1 MDDLLGEF
9 LTETGES
16 LEVVDSELVR
26 FEREPN
32 NSGILDNVFRLV
44 HTIKGTCG
52 FLGLGRLEMLA
63 HAAETLMGTYRDGA
77 EVTGD
82 GVSTILNS
90 IDRIKM
96 ILGELEENQ
105 EEPQGDDQ
113 DLIDPLLVLAGV
125 IISDQIP
132 HGASQEVA
140 SQEVASQ
147 EAAPVGQICE
157 PDEQETQQPETPFAA
172 ENNPAD
178 NEADSDLLTN
188 DLGGPMGR
196 ALKPGEVSLVDL
208 DAAFAAAEG
217 PDLSS
222 PPAEKP
228 KTKRKKKKSERAAA
242 NQTIRVNVQTIETLM
257 NMVSELV
264 LTRNQL
270 LEISRRHE
278 DSEFNSPLQR
288 LSNVTAELQEGV
300 MQTRM
305 QPIGNAWG
313 KLPRIVRDL
322 SLELGRPIDLEM
334 VGAET
339 ELDRQVL
346 ELIRDPLTHMV
357 RNSADHG
364 IEPPAVRQKAGKPKT
379 GKITVSAFHEGGHI
393 IIEIADDGK
402 GLNTARLREKA
413 LEKGIVN
420 QSELDEMSDAQVN
433 KLIFHAGFS
442 TAEEVTSVS
451 GRGVGMDV
459 VRTNIEL
466 IGGTI
471 DLHSI
476 EGQGTSVK
484 IKIPLTLAIIPALIV
499 EAGGER
505 FAIPQLAV
513 TELVRAHP
521 AGPNSIEKIKDAEVL
536 RLREALLPV
545 IRLTDLLKM
554 KAPEVLKD
562 DEQSQNQGQSHGRSA
577 ESAFVVVTR
586 VGSQEFGII
595 VDEVFHTEEIVVKP
609 MSGMLKGVGIF
620 SGNTIMGDGS
630 VILIV
635 DPNGVAQAVG
645 PARAEETAS
654 ENEDQHGDGQNREV
668 NSLLLFEAGS
678 KDPKAVPLSLVTRLE
693 EFDADMVERAG
704 ENHLV
709 QYRGRLMPLIYV
721 DEKTA
726 QRQEGRLPM
735 LVFSE
740 GERSMGL
747 VVDRI
752 VDIVEHPLELQV
764 EASGDGFLGSAIVDG
779 KATEILDVGHY
790 LPKAFSDWFGRKER
804 RGEKQTH
811 ILYAEDSQFFR
822 DMIVPVLKGAGFAV
836 TVCEDGLEAYERVQN
851 EEDFDLVVSDME
863 MPNMDGFTLA
873 RLLKD
878 NERTKDWPFIALSSF
893 TGPQAEARARQL
905 GMFAYV
911 AKFDRRGLLDALK
924 KVDTRVDVEIAA

>member
-16 LEVVDSELVR
+16 LEVIDSELVR

-32 NSGILDNVFRLV
+32 NSEILDNVFRLV

-52 FLGLGRLEMLA
+52 FLGLPRLELLA

-105 EEPQGDDQ
+105 EEPQGNDQ

-125 IISDQIP
+125 VPAPGGEAAKAEAQTEAIAETPEAEGEALAAEPDTKANAET
-132 HGASQEVA
+132 ASGEEVA
-140 SQEVASQ
+140 
-147 EAAPVGQICE
+147 
-157 PDEQETQQPETPFAA
+157 DEEDKLDE
-172 ENNPAD
+172 
-178 NEADSDLLTN
+178 
-188 DLGGPMGR
+188 LGGPMGR
-196 ALKPGEVSLVDL
+196 ALKPGEVSLDEL
-208 DAAFAAAEG
+208 EAAFAATEG
-217 PDLSS
+217 PELA
-222 PPAEKP
+222 PEPEVKKPAKPADKKP
-228 KTKRKKKKSERAAA
+228 KGERAKA

-257 NMVSELV
+257 TMVSELV

-278 DSEFNSPLQR
+278 DNEFEVPLQR
-288 LSNVTAELQEGV
+288 LSNVTGELQEGV

-322 SLELGRPIDLEM
+322 SLELERPIELEM
-334 VGAET
+334 NGAET

-364 IEPPAVRQKAGKPKT
+364 IEPPEERKAAGKPKT
-379 GKITVSAFHEGGHI
+379 GTIKVSAFHEGGHI

-402 GLNTARLREKA
+402 GLNTPKLREKA
-413 LEKGIVN
+413 LEKGVR
-420 QSELDEMSDAQVN
+420 SEAELEEMSDAQVN
-433 KLIFHAGFS
+433 KLIFDAGFS
-442 TAEEVTSVS
+442 TAEKVTSVS

-466 IGGTI
+466 IGGAI
-471 DLHSI
+471 DLNSV
-476 EGQGTSVK
+476 EGKGTAVR
-484 IKIPLTLAIIPALIV
+484 IKIPLTLAIIPALII
-499 EAGGER
+499 ENAGER

-521 AGPNSIEKIKDAEVL
+521 GGPNSIETIKDAEVL
-536 RLREALLPV
+536 RLRETLLPLV
-545 IRLTDLLKM
+545 RLTQLLDM
-554 KAPEVLKD
+554 KAPEGETT
-562 DEQSQNQGQSHGRSA
+562 EQTVSEIRRA
-577 ESAFVVVTR
+577 ENTFVVVTK
-586 VGSQEFGII
+586 VGAQEFGIV

-609 MSGMLKGVGIF
+609 MSGMLKEVSMF

-630 VILIV
+630 VIMII
-635 DPNGVAQAVG
+635 DPNGVAQAVAQG
-645 PARAEETAS
+645 AGADPAVP
-654 ENEDQHGDGQNREV
+654 ENEEAV
-668 NSLLLFEAGS
+668 SEEEPASSLLLFQAGGEE
-678 KDPKAVPLSLVTRLE
+678 PKAVPLSLVTRLE
-693 EFDADMVERAG
+693 EFELTSIEHAG
-704 ENHLV
+704 ERHMV

-721 DEKTA
+721 NEDTKN
-726 QRQEGRLPM
+726 RNEGRLPM

-752 VDIVEHPLELQV
+752 VDIVEDHLELHV
-764 EASGDGFLGSAIVDG
+764 EPSEPGFLGSAIIAG
-779 KATEILDVGHY
+779 KATEILDVGHF
-790 LPKAFSDWFGRKER
+790 LPLAFSDWFEQKER
-804 RGEKQTH
+804 GPSNQRR
-811 ILYAEDSQFFR
+811 ILYAEDSAFFR
-822 DMIVPVLKGAGFAV
+822 NMIVPVLKGAGFSV
-836 TVCEDGLEAYERVQN
+836 SVCEDGIEAFERVKN
-851 EEDFDLVVSDME
+851 VEMFDLVFTDIE

-873 RLLKD
+873 KLLQGDK
-878 NERTKDWPFIALSSF
+878 NAREWPVIALSAF
-893 TGPQAEARARQL
+893 AGPQAESRAREV

-924 KVDTRVDVEIAA
+924 RAGQAGDVEIAA

>member
-16 LEVVDSELVR
+16 LEVIDSELVR

-32 NSGILDNVFRLV
+32 NSDILDNVFRLV

-52 FLGLGRLEMLA
+52 FLGLPRLELLA

-77 EVTGD
+77 EVTGS

-96 ILGELEENQ
+96 ILGQLEENQ
-105 EEPQGDDQ
+105 EEPQGDDH
-113 DLIDPLLVLAGV
+113 DLIDPLLELAGV
-125 IISDQIP
+125 KKTEDDQD
-132 HGASQEVA
+132 VA
-140 SQEVASQ
+140 TPEHSGEQQDQPQQ
-147 EAAPVGQICE
+147 EAEKPPVPEAAKPAG
-157 PDEQETQQPETPFAA
+157 PDKQ
-172 ENNPAD
+172 D
-178 NEADSDLLTN
+178 DLLTS

-196 ALKPGEVSLVDL
+196 ALKPGEVSLADL

-217 PDLSS
+217 PEID
-222 PPAEKP
+222 PAPAKKAKASAPKP
-228 KTKRKKKKSERAAA
+228 KSERVAA

-278 DSEFNSPLQR
+278 DSEFNAPLQR
-288 LSNVTAELQEGV
+288 LSNVTGELQEGV
-300 MQTRM
+300 MKTRM

-364 IEPPAVRQKAGKPKT
+364 IEAPDIRKKAGKPKA
-379 GKITVSAFHEGGHI
+379 GKIKVSAFHEGGHI
-393 IIEIADDGK
+393 IIDIMDDGK
-402 GLNTARLREKA
+402 GLNTTKLRQKA
-413 LEKGIVN
+413 LEKGIV
-420 QSELDEMSDAQVN
+420 SEAELDDMSDAQVN

-442 TAEEVTSVS
+442 TAEKVTSVS

-471 DLHSI
+471 DLHSV

-521 AGPNSIEKIKDAEVL
+521 EGPNSIEEIKDAEVL
-536 RLREALLPV
+536 RLRETLLPV
-545 IRLTDLLKM
+545 VRLTNLLKM
-554 KAPEVLKD
+554 SAPEKD
-562 DEQSQNQGQSHGRSA
+562 DQSHTRSA

-586 VGSQEFGII
+586 VGSQEFGIV

-609 MSGMLKGVGIF
+609 MSGMLKNVAIF

-635 DPNGVAQAVG
+635 DPNGIAQAVG
-645 PARAEETAS
+645 PTHAEETVS
-654 ENEDQHGDGQNREV
+654 GDGDQGDDKLSGELS
-668 NSLLLFEAGS
+668 SLLLFEAGGS
-678 KDPKAVPLSLVTRLE
+678 DPKAVPLSLVTRLE
-693 EFDADMVERAG
+693 EFDVDMLETAG
-704 ENHLV
+704 NRHLV

-721 DEKTA
+721 DNKTA
-726 QRQEGRLPM
+726 ERANGRLPM

-752 VDIVEHPLELQV
+752 VDIVEHSLELQV
-764 EASGDGFLGSAIVDG
+764 EAGEEGFLGTAIVDG
-779 KATEILDVGHY
+779 RATEILDVGHY
-790 LPKAFSDWFGRKER
+790 LPLAFSDWFERKER
-804 RGEKQTH
+804 HNEKRLR

-822 DMIVPVLKGAGFAV
+822 NMIVPVLKGAGYVV
-836 TVCEDGLEAYERVQN
+836 TVCEDGIEAYERVQN
-851 EEDFDLVVSDME
+851 GEEFDLVVSDIE

-878 NERTKDWPFIALSSF
+878 NEKTRDWPFIALSSF
-893 TGPQAEARARQL
+893 AGPQAESRARQL

-911 AKFDRRGLLDALK
+911 AKFDRRGLLETLKRVDAGM
-924 KVDTRVDVEIAA
+924 DVEIAA

>member
-9 LTETGES
+9 LTETSES
-16 LEVVDSELVR
+16 LEVIDSELVR

-32 NSGILDNVFRLV
+32 NSEILDNVFRLV

-52 FLGLGRLEMLA
+52 FLGLPRLELLA

-125 IISDQIP
+125 KQAP
-132 HGASQEVA
+132 GGGEAQPGAQAAAAETPEVKG
-140 SQEVASQ
+140 EQ
-147 EAAPVGQICE
+147 EAAEASENVAEQPASQGE
-157 PDEQETQQPETPFAA
+157 AGDEE
-172 ENNPAD
+172 D
-178 NEADSDLLTN
+178 KLDDK
-188 DLGGPMGR
+188 GGPMGR
-196 ALKPGEVSLVDL
+196 ELKPGEVSLEEL
-208 DAAFAAAEG
+208 EAAFAAAEG
-217 PDLSS
+217 PESV
-222 PPAEKP
+222 PEPETKKPEKP
-228 KTKRKKKKSERAAA
+228 AKKKPKAERAKAS
-242 NQTIRVNVQTIETLM
+242 QTIRVNVQTIETLM
-257 NMVSELV
+257 TMVSELV

-278 DSEFNSPLQR
+278 DNEFEVPLQR
-288 LSNVTAELQEGV
+288 LSNVTGELQEGV

-322 SLELGRPIDLEM
+322 SLELERPIELEM
-334 VGAET
+334 QGAET

-364 IEPPAVRQKAGKPKT
+364 IEPPEVRKAAGKPKT
-379 GKITVSAFHEGGHI
+379 GTIKVSAFHEGGHI

-402 GLNTARLREKA
+402 GLNTAKLREKA
-413 LEKGIVN
+413 LEKGVR
-420 QSELDEMSDAQVN
+420 SEAELEEMSDSQVN
-433 KLIFHAGFS
+433 KLIFDAGFS
-442 TAEEVTSVS
+442 TAEKVTSVS

-471 DLHSI
+471 DLHSV
-476 EGQGTSVK
+476 EGQGTAVR
-484 IKIPLTLAIIPALIV
+484 IKIPLTLAIIPALII
-499 EAGGER
+499 ETAGER

-521 AGPNSIEKIKDAEVL
+521 GGANSIEVIKDAEVL
-536 RLREALLPV
+536 RLRETLLPLV
-545 IRLTDLLKM
+545 RLAHLLDMNRPEDDNEEKTARDM
-554 KAPEVLKD
+554 K
-562 DEQSQNQGQSHGRSA
+562 RA
-577 ESAFVVVTR
+577 ENTFIVVTR
-586 VGSQEFGII
+586 VGAQEFGIV

-609 MSGMLKGVGIF
+609 MSGMLKEVSMF

-630 VILIV
+630 VIMIV
-635 DPNGVAQAVG
+635 DPNGVAQAVAQG
-645 PARAEETAS
+645 VGTDPSACLEDETPSDEGAT
-654 ENEDQHGDGQNREV
+654 
-668 NSLLLFEAGS
+668 NSLLLFQAGGEE
-678 KDPKAVPLSLVTRLE
+678 PKAVPLSLVTRLE
-693 EFDADMVERAG
+693 EFELASIERAG
-704 ENHLV
+704 EQHMV
-709 QYRGRLMPLIYV
+709 QYRGRLMPLVYV
-721 DEKTA
+721 NESTKNHK
-726 QRQEGRLPM
+726 EGRLPM

-752 VDIVEHPLELQV
+752 VDIVDDRLDLHV
-764 EASGDGFLGSAIVDG
+764 EPSEPGFLGSAIIAG
-779 KATEILDVGHY
+779 KATEILDVGHF
-790 LPKAFSDWFGRKER
+790 LPMAFSDWFEQKER
-804 RGEKQTH
+804 ESRTPRR
-811 ILYAEDSQFFR
+811 ILYAEDSGFFR
-822 DMIVPVLKGAGFAV
+822 NMIVPVLKGAGFAV
-836 TVCEDGLEAYERVQN
+836 TVCEDGVEAFERVKN
-851 EEDFDLVVSDME
+851 GETFDLVVTDIE

-873 RLLKD
+873 KLLQGDK
-878 NERTKDWPFIALSSF
+878 NARDWPVIALSAF
-893 TGPQAEARARQL
+893 AGPQAERRAQEV

-911 AKFDRRGLLDALK
+911 AKFDRRGLIDALK
-924 KVDTRVDVEIAA
+924 RAGQSGEVEIAA

>member
-1 MDDLLGEF
+1 MDDLLSEF
-9 LTETGES
+9 LIETSES

-26 FEREPN
+26 FEQEPN
-32 NSGILDNVFRLV
+32 NSEILDNVFRLV

-52 FLGLGRLEMLA
+52 FLGLPRLEALA

-77 EVTGD
+77 RVTGK

-96 ILGELEENQ
+96 ILGELEETSQ
-105 EEPQGDDQ
+105 EPEGGDQ

-125 IISDQIP
+125 KEGEEGPASDP
-132 HGASQEVA
+132 SKTGSREDGAPDTDAQDSQT
-140 SQEVASQ
+140 SQTSEIA
-147 EAAPVGQICE
+147 
-157 PDEQETQQPETPFAA
+157 DAA
-172 ENNPAD
+172 EVKTFA
-178 NEADSDLLTN
+178 EAEDDPEDRFE

-196 ALKPGEVSLVDL
+196 ALKPGEVSLADL

-217 PDLSS
+217 PEIEL
-222 PPAEKP
+222 PKPEEK
-228 KTKRKKKKSERAAA
+228 RQDKKPSAKKVKADRAA

-257 NMVSELV
+257 TMVSELV

-270 LEISRRHE
+270 LEISGRHK
-278 DSEFNSPLQR
+278 DNEFDAPLQR
-288 LSNVTAELQEGV
+288 LSNVTGELQEGV

-322 SLELGRPIDLEM
+322 SMELDRPIELEM

-364 IEPPAVRQKAGKPKT
+364 IEAPEERARAGKPKA
-379 GKITVSAFHEGGHI
+379 GKIKVSAFHEGGHI
-393 IIEIADDGK
+393 IIDISDDGK
-402 GLNTARLREKA
+402 GLNTAKLKEKA
-413 LEKGIVN
+413 LEKQVV
-420 QSELDEMSDAQVN
+420 SEAELNEMSDAQIHM
-433 KLIFHAGFS
+433 LIFHAGFS
-442 TAEEVTSVS
+442 TAEKVTSVS

-471 DLHSI
+471 DLNSV
-476 EGQGTSVK
+476 EGKGTSVK
-484 IKIPLTLAIIPALIV
+484 IKIPLTLAIISALIV
-499 EAGGER
+499 EVCGER

-513 TELVRAHP
+513 TELVRASTT
-521 AGPNSIEKIKDAEVL
+521 GENRIEKIKDAEVL
-536 RLREALLPV
+536 RLRDNLLPLV
-545 IRLTDLLKM
+545 RLSELLKM
-554 KAPEVLKD
+554 DSEENADKRTVLARD
-562 DEQSQNQGQSHGRSA
+562 NI
-577 ESAFVVVTR
+577 FVVVAR
-586 VGSQEFGII
+586 VGKQEFGII

-609 MSGMLKGVGIF
+609 MSGMLKEVSIF

-635 DPNGVAQAVG
+635 DPNGVAQSVRKSG
-645 PARAEETAS
+645 VEETGS
-654 ENEDQHGDGQNREV
+654 EQEEEVEGKNEGEIS
-668 NSLLLFEAGS
+668 SLLLFEAGS
-678 KDPKAVPLSLVTRLE
+678 SDPKAVPLSLVTRLE
-693 EFDADMVERAG
+693 ELDATSVEHSGSR
-704 ENHLV
+704 HLV

-726 QRQEGRLPM
+726 RKSEGRLPM

-747 VVDRI
+747 VVDKI
-752 VDIVEHPLELQV
+752 LDIIEHGLDLQV
-764 EASGDGFLGSAIVDG
+764 EADEPGFLGSAIVAG
-779 KATEILDVGHY
+779 QATQILDVGHY
-790 LPKAFSDWFGRKER
+790 LPQAFSDWFERKEQR
-804 RGEKQTH
+804 AHDRLR

-822 DMIVPVLKGAGFAV
+822 SMIVPVLQGAGFSV
-836 TVCEDGLEAYERVQN
+836 VVCEDGMEAFERVN
-851 EEDFDLVVSDME
+851 AGEVYDLVVSDIE

-873 RLLKD
+873 KMLKGHKKA
-878 NERTKDWPFIALSSF
+878 KDWPFIALSAF
-893 TGPQAEARARQL
+893 TGPQAESRATDL

-911 AKFDRRGLLDALK
+911 AKFDRKGLVDALK
-924 KVDTRVDVEIAA
+924 AATSQVEVEIAA